1 MGIVRLTNPKTRL
14 YKEVKSYILSGRF
27 PWYFHE
33 QQHPD
38 EYHDDNPNAK
48 HMFVH
53 PKMNLDKLG
62 HVPMHNHGFLG
73 RPEPLPRLEDV
84 EYLPMVY
91 GMMKEIL
98 SYNRIHPEVVYRIA
112 ANQVRPNS
120 NIDTT
125 HIHID
130 HYFPHKN
137 MLIYFT
143 DAGGETIIEDD
154 YHDPQ
159 EDDVIVFEGYH
170 THNVPKLKT
179 RVVLVATYL

>member
-1 MGIVRLTNPKTRL
+1 MGIVRLSNPKTRL

-91 GMMKEIL
+91 GLVHFMV
-98 SYNRIHPEVVYRIA
+98 SV
-112 ANQVRPNS
+112 
-120 NIDTT
+120 
-125 HIHID
+125 
-130 HYFPHKN
+130 
-137 MLIYFT
+137 
-143 DAGGETIIEDD
+143 
-154 YHDPQ
+154 
-159 EDDVIVFEGYH
+159 EGY
-170 THNVPKLKT
+170 
-179 RVVLVATYL
+179 